1 MLTKASDNRIDCLKL
16 NKFAF
21 NRFAQEVMSFQMFI
35 FDCLIFHFIQIITCS
50 SDFFW
55 HNRND
60 EKGEMF
66 FQHRRD
72 VQVNLVITH
81 QDECPCTV
89 LLCERQFCHF
99 LRFPFH
105 AKRTVFCCR
114 TKESLISILLSPKT
128 VGR

>member
-1 MLTKASDNRIDCLKL
+1 MLTKGSDNRRDCLKL

-50 SDFFW
+50 SDFFQ

-66 FQHRRD
+66 FQQGRG

-81 QDECPCTV
+81 QDECPYTV

-99 LRFPFH
+99 LKFPLCRKEPVSVGEQLKVSFPFYSH
-105 AKRTVFCCR
+105 
-114 TKESLISILLSPKT
+114 
-128 VGR
+128 